1 MRWTVAVLLLALGCS
16 RGAEGPEAQ
25 VRGVLAAV
33 EAAAEAR
40 DVGALK
46 KQISESY
53 KDPQGNDRRAV
64 LGIATAHF
72 MRNNSVYILSR
83 VGEVEIAEPGSA
95 RVEAL
100 VALAGTPIRDAGALP
115 ELHADLYRFDVQL
128 RDENGT
134 WRVTSADWQPASAAD
149 FQ

>member
-1 MRWTVAVLLLALGCS
+1 MRWMVAVLVLALGCS
-16 RGAEGPEAQ
+16 RGAESPEEQ
-25 VRGVLAAV
+25 VRGVLHAV

-53 KDPQGNDRRAV
+53 KDAQGNDRRAV

-83 VGEVEIAEPGSA
+83 IGEVEIAEPGSA

-128 RDENGT
+128 RDEHGR